1 MKKKVHFWARNC
13 KSNKYG
19 LKLNYVKP
27 YSNWGGQSIPTNCYW
42 HHQCFSPCSISA
54 LHRNILLKW
63 RHLAHQIAK
72 RRDSTLFFCN
82 SLCQAEEHIEKCKKV
97 LSIVNQISL
106 LGRGYRTLNSIPFKK
121 ELRIYYYNQGKKTQ
135 VEIQGYHH

>member
-1 MKKKVHFWARNC
+1 MFFCPQKVEVFFLCSPDCPKQPRT
-13 KSNKYG
+13 SFPFY
-19 LKLNYVKP
+19 KLFYP
-27 YSNWGGQSIPTNCYW
+27 I
-42 HHQCFSPCSISA
+42 ISA
-54 LHRNILLKW
+54 KVSEFTLL
-63 RHLAHQIAK
+63 
-72 RRDSTLFFCN
+72 FCN
-82 SLCQAEEHIEKCKKV
+82 SLSQAEQHIEKCKKV